1 MDKHILCLGV
11 HLCVCVY
18 VSVYNNK
25 QQSVQRMCEALL
37 PQTKTIIMSLQ
48 LYNNLYNSTDAQ
60 NILTTN
66 VDLMVVIE
74 EMWKDHL
81 SL

>member
-1 MDKHILCLGV
+1 M
-11 HLCVCVY
+11 CVCVY

-48 LYNNLYNSTDAQ
+48 LYNNLYNSADAQ
-60 NILTTN
+60 NFLTTN
-66 VDLMVVIE
+66 VNLMAVIE